1 MDFPVGGYRLLGV
14 DHEAQ
19 AELFELFMI
28 PADIRQTTVGAI
40 SITT

>member
-14 DHEAQ
+14 DHEVQ
-19 AELFELFMI
+19 AELFELLI
-28 PADIRQTTVGAI
+28 PADIRQTTVSAV